1 MVEKEGKLMV
11 GKREGDNDGKKG
23 KGKGARIK
31 G

>member
-11 GKREGDNDGKKG
+11 GKREGDNDGG